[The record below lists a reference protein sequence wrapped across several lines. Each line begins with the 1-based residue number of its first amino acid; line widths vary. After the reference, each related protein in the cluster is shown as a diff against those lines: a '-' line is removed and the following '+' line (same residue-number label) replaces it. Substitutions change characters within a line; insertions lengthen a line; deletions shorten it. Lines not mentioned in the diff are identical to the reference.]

1 MASGSC
7 GPTDNTEDAVGL
19 PIPESAHANPEEEQL
34 IAKARQI
41 AEEVLLPNAERSDQA
56 EGPNRENFRALAEAG
71 LLGIALP
78 KEYGGSNVSGETQRA
93 ITEILA
99 SACGVTTFVQ
109 AQHHGPSRMIANGPN
124 PALKERLVPE
134 LAAGRMLC
142 GVSFAHLRR
151 PGPPVLRAEPVPGGY
166 RLYGTAPWVTGW
178 GLMNQVVFGATL
190 PDERFVYVWV
200 PAHREEFPELFEG
213 LTPPDGDWGRY
224 QASPP
229 LRLCAMNASATVTLT
244 LEGLFVPEAHRLQ
257 FSDRET
263 LRCNDRKGVL
273 GGTALPMGC
282 AAGAVRLLCS
292 LAEKRPIPA
301 IRQSAEHFTQEL
313 ARTRRAIAE
322 WNARNNEPDFFE
334 KAVRLRAHAIRL
346 AVRAAHAAVAASS
359 GAANLLSN
367 PAQRLFRE
375 AMFYTVQAQ
384 TQEVMAA
391 TLQLLEEETLED
403 LLPPPKTSA

>member
-7 GPTDNTEDAVGL
+7 GPGDGVEDAVGL
-19 PIPESAHANPEEEQL
+19 PSPEPPPRKPEEEQ
-34 IAKARQI
+34 IVAKAREI
-41 AEEVLLPNAERSDQA
+41 AEQVLLPRAEISDQA

-71 LLGIALP
+71 LLGLTLP
-78 KEYGGSNVSGETQRA
+78 KEYGGLDVSGDTQRE

-109 AQHHGPSRMIANGPN
+109 AQHHGPSKMIANGPN
-124 PALKERLVPE
+124 EALKKRLLPE
-134 LAAGRMLC
+134 LAAGHMLC

-151 PGPPVLRAEPVPGGY
+151 PGPPVLRAEPVEGGY

-200 PAHREEFPELFEG
+200 PANREEFPELFEG
-213 LTPPDGDWGRY
+213 VTPPQNDWGHY
-224 QASPP
+224 TASPP

-244 LEGLFVPEAHRLQ
+244 LNGLFVPEAHRLQ
-257 FSDRET
+257 LSDRET

-273 GGTALPMGC
+273 GATALPMGC
-282 AAGAVRLLCS
+282 AAGAVRLLCT
-292 LAEKRPIPA
+292 LAERRPIPA
-301 IRQSAEHFTQEL
+301 IGRSAEHFTQEL
-313 ARTRRAIAE
+313 AQTKRAIAY
-322 WNARNNEPDFFE
+322 WSVRNNDPSFFE

-346 AVRAAHAAVAASS
+346 AVRAAHAAVTATS

-403 LLPPPKTSA
+403 ILSES